1 MRSFLLFSALV
12 LFAGTVYPV
21 SAAEVKQQQTT
32 TKQAVDTDK
41 AKAKAKAAD
50 KAKVNANA
58 KAKAKAAA
66 KSTAKA
72 KSKRATKA
80 AALAAAESVDTDSAA
95 DHSDPYPKAA
105 AAYAVA
111 VDDQII
117 YGRKVDTPR
126 PPASLTKVLSALVIL
141 DHNWQ
146 PDAAVLVSP
155 RAAGMEG
162 SRIGLR
168 KGDSVRAGDLLTA
181 MIVRSGNDAC
191 MAMAEHVG
199 GSEEGFVKL
208 MNQKAQAIGMASSSF
223 RNPCGLDADGHLS
236 TARDLLTLARVAD
249 HQSEISWRAN
259 AKQAQFR
266 TLNTNRRISF
276 RNTNAMLGTQPETV
290 GLKTGFTNKAG
301 KCLIALAEHG
311 AHKVWVVLLHSPNR
325 WGTAKQLL
333 ARGASHADR
342 PAASLAQP

>member
-1 MRSFLLFSALV
+1 MRSVVLFSAVV
-12 LFAGTVYPV
+12 LLASTLLPAQ
-21 SAAEVKQQQTT
+21 AAEAKHHHPATTQQT
-32 TKQAVDTDK
+32 
-41 AKAKAKAAD
+41 
-50 KAKVNANA
+50 NA
-58 KAKAKAAA
+58 KAKPAT
-66 KSTAKA
+66 KSKA

-80 AALAAAESVDTDSAA
+80 AALAAAEPVVA
-95 DHSDPYPKAA
+95 DNEAGPADPYPKAA

-141 DHNWQ
+141 DHNWNPDQ
-146 PDAAVLVSP
+146 PVAISTHAATID
-155 RAAGMEG
+155 G
-162 SRIGLR
+162 SRVGLR
-168 KGDSVRAGDLLTA
+168 DGDSVRAGDLLTA

-223 RNPCGLDADGHLS
+223 RNPCGLDADGHVS
-236 TARDLLTLARVAD
+236 TARDLLTLARVAS
-249 HQSEISWRAN
+249 HQPEISWRAN
-259 AKQAQFR
+259 SQTGEFR
-266 TLNTNRRISF
+266 TLNSNRRISF
-276 RNTNAMLGTQPETV
+276 RSTNAMLRSDPEAV

-342 PAASLAQP
+342 PAAALAHP

>member
-1 MRSFLLFSALV
+1 MRSIVLLSAVALLTATV
-12 LFAGTVYPV
+12 QPAHADDVSQRHGTATAQTATKNKP
-21 SAAEVKQQQTT
+21 AAK
-32 TKQAVDTDK
+32 TKAKTK
-41 AKAKAKAAD
+41 AKAK
-50 KAKVNANA
+50 
-58 KAKAKAAA
+58 
-66 KSTAKA
+66 T
-72 KSKRATKA
+72 KSKRSKQTATA
-80 AALAAAESVDTDSAA
+80 DTPIATDGTAGPA
-95 DHSDPYPKAA
+95 DPYPKAA

-141 DHNWQ
+141 DHNWNPDQ
-146 PDAAVLVSP
+146 PVQISNHAATID
-155 RAAGMEG
+155 G
-162 SRIGLR
+162 SRVGLR
-168 KGDSVRAGDLLTA
+168 DGDSVRAGDLLTA

-199 GSEEGFVKL
+199 GSEAGFVKL
-208 MNQKAQAIGMASSSF
+208 MNQKAEAIGMASSSF

-236 TARDLLTLARVAD
+236 TARDLLTLARVAS
-249 HQSEISWRAN
+249 HQPEISWRAN
-259 AKQAQFR
+259 SQNGEFR

-276 RNTNAMLGTQPETV
+276 RSTNAMLRSDPEAV

-342 PAASLAQP
+342 PAAALAHP

>member
-1 MRSFLLFSALV
+1 MRSVVLFSAVFLV
-12 LFAGTVYPV
+12 TASLQPVHAADAKHRHGT
-21 SAAEVKQQQTT
+21 STQQTVTKAKPT
-32 TKQAVDTDK
+32 TKSK
-41 AKAKAKAAD
+41 AKR
-50 KAKVNANA
+50 
-58 KAKAKAAA
+58 AA
-66 KSTAKA
+66 KS
-72 KSKRATKA
+72 
-80 AALAAAESVDTDSAA
+80 AALADAAPTAADSAA
-95 DHSDPYPKAA
+95 GPADPYPKAA

-141 DHNWQ
+141 DHNWN
-146 PDAAVLVSP
+146 PDDAVQITAHAS
-155 RAAGMEG
+155 GIDG
-162 SRIGLR
+162 SRVGLR
-168 KGDSVRAGDLLTA
+168 EGDSVRAGDLLTA

-208 MNQKAQAIGMASSSF
+208 MNQKAQAIGMASSTF

-236 TARDLLTLARVAD
+236 TARDLLTLARVAS
-249 HQSEISWRAN
+249 HQPEISWRAN
-259 AKQAQFR
+259 SQTGEFR

-276 RNTNAMLGTQPETV
+276 RSTNAMLRTEPEAV

-325 WGTAKQLL
+325 WGAAKQLL
-333 ARGASHADR
+333 ARGASHADSFATA
-342 PAASLAQP
+342 PAHP

>member
-32 TKQAVDTDK
+32 TKHTVDKTKTK
-41 AKAKAKAAD
+41 AKAKAKT
-50 KAKVNANA
+50 
-58 KAKAKAAA
+58 AA

-72 KSKRATKA
+72 KSKRTTKA
-80 AALAAAESVDTDSAA
+80 AALAAAEPVATDSAA
-95 DHSDPYPKAA
+95 GPADPYPKAA

-141 DHNWQ
+141 EHHWN
-146 PDAAVLVSP
+146 PDAPVEISNHASTID
-155 RAAGMEG
+155 G
-162 SRIGLR
+162 SRVGLR
-168 KGDSVRAGDLLTA
+168 TGDSVRAGDLLTA

-236 TARDLLTLARVAD
+236 TARDLLTLARVASE
-249 HQSEISWRAN
+249 QPEISWRAN
-259 AKQAQFR
+259 SQNGEFR
-266 TLNTNRRISF
+266 TLNSNRRISF
-276 RNTNAMLGTQPETV
+276 RSTNAMLRTEPETV

-342 PAASLAQP
+342 PAASLAHP

>member
-1 MRSFLLFSALV
+1 MRFILLFSALV
-12 LFAGTVYPV
+12 MFAGTVHTV

-32 TKQAVDTDK
+32 TKQT
-41 AKAKAKAAD
+41 
-50 KAKVNANA
+50 
-58 KAKAKAAA
+58 
-66 KSTAKA
+66 KA
-72 KSKRATKA
+72 KSKAKAPAKSKSKTKTKRAAKA
-80 AALAAAESVDTDSAA
+80 AALASAA
-95 DHSDPYPKAA
+95 PVAADTAAGPADPYPKAA

-141 DHNWQ
+141 DHNWN
-146 PDAAVLVSP
+146 PDDPVKVS
-155 RAAGMEG
+155 AHASGIDG
-162 SRIGLR
+162 SRVGLR
-168 KGDSVRAGDLLTA
+168 DGDRVRAGDLLTA

-208 MNQKAQAIGMASSSF
+208 MNQKAQAIGMVSSTF

-236 TARDLLTLARVAD
+236 TARDLLTLARVAG
-249 HQSEISWRAN
+249 HQPEISWRAN
-259 AKQAQFR
+259 SKRAEFR

-333 ARGASHADR
+333 ARGASHVDR
-342 PAASLAQP
+342 PGAALAHP

>member
-32 TKQAVDTDK
+32 TKHTVDKTK
-41 AKAKAKAAD
+41 AKAKAKA
-50 KAKVNANA
+50 V
-58 KAKAKAAA
+58 A

-80 AALAAAESVDTDSAA
+80 AALAAAESVNADSGA

-141 DHNWQ
+141 EHNWN
-146 PDAAVLVSP
+146 PDAPVEISKHASTVD
-155 RAAGMEG
+155 G
-162 SRIGLR
+162 SRVGLR
-168 KGDSVRAGDLLTA
+168 TGDSVRAGDLLTA

-236 TARDLLTLARVAD
+236 TARDLLTLARAASE
-249 HQSEISWRAN
+249 QSEISWRAN
-259 AKQAQFR
+259 SLNGEFR
-266 TLNTNRRISF
+266 TLNSNRRISF
-276 RNTNAMLGTQPETV
+276 RSTNAMLRTEPETV

-333 ARGASHADR
+333 ARGVSHADR
-342 PAASLAQP
+342 PAASLAHP

>member
-32 TKQAVDTDK
+32 TKQAVDKDK
-41 AKAKAKAAD
+41 AKVKAKAKAAD
-50 KAKVNANA
+50 KAKANAN
-58 KAKAKAAA
+58 AKAKAAA
-66 KSTAKA
+66 KSAAKA